1 MLRAILLLSTLLSI
15 NCWAGI
21 GAVSELKGNAS
32 ITRDKSSIDVKQKT
46 SVNSMDIVQ
55 TGAGVVGIDFDD
67 DTKVRV
73 TENSKLIID
82 DFVYDTQKKGTGKLA
97 LKIAMGTV
105 RYASGNIAH
114 ENNKNVAVNT
124 PTATIAVRGTA
135 FTMTVDEIGQSLI
148 VLLPNKDGSVGEIEV
163 STAMGSVVLNQA
175 FQATMTSSGE
185 VKPLKP
191 VLLLL
196 NESMIDNMLIVKPP
210 KEIIRKQQEEAN
222 KSGAALVFT
231 GLDQNA
237 LNIPVFKDP
246 WAGFNELSMNDLDI
260 AYLTNA
266 LDNVMLANFQVGYNA
281 ITQTYIFDKNT
292 YWQITRNSIE
302 RATVLINK
310 DRGYNVILNQDGT
323 IVQLQNQDMT
333 TNNIFIKQVNK

>member
-15 NCWAGI
+15 NCWASI

-323 IVQLQNQDMT
+323 VVQLQNQDMT